1 MMFAQ
6 ISKHFMN
13 LFNSIYFLNALR
25 RKNRK
30 WILAEYLV
38 VKHIR
43 YLCFSCQDGYGKA
56 RLDPPV
62 AFDEFTVSNIGST
75 TKAFTAALI
84 GVLITES
91 KQKNGR

>member
-1 MMFAQ
+1 MPGLG
-6 ISKHFMN
+6 ISLVRN
-13 LFNSIYFLNALR
+13 GAVFN
-25 RKNRK
+25 K
-30 WILAEYLV
+30 
-38 VKHIR
+38 
-43 YLCFSCQDGYGKA
+43 GYGKA

-91 KQKNGR
+91 QQKKWKVALLQIIRTVCNVSIRRNVIEDFL